1 MAENEAVVIM
11 SKKNDDKTW
20 WYRLIDDNWTR
31 KPKAFCTRYDG
42 YLTNGLMNTHGC
54 KKRSCI
60 RLKTVEYGIEKEQS

>member
-1 MAENEAVVIM
+1 MAENETVVDM
-11 SKKNDDKTW
+11 KNTSNDDW

-31 KPKAFCTRYDG
+31 KPKAFCIRYDG

-54 KKRSCI
+54 KKRNCI